1 MAGIP
6 LAKMSD
12 LQTKADKTYVD
23 EELNKKADKDYVD
36 NELSNKAD
44 ITQLN
49 QKADKAYVDEEL
61 SKKADAQHNHTVSDI
76 TDFPSIPTKISELS
90 NDAGYI
96 DGSYDNSNS
105 GLNATTL
112 QEAIDELK
120 ALIDSMTTQE

>member
-12 LQTKADKTYVD
+12 LQTKADTTYVD

-36 NELSNKAD
+36 NELSN
-44 ITQLN
+44 
-49 QKADKAYVDEEL
+49 
-61 SKKADAQHNHTVSDI
+61 KADAQHNHTVSDI